1 MDPVILL
8 IVIVRGGF
16 GICFIGRLT
25 QAQSLSSY
33 QYHSG
38 LATVRSVLIS
48 PLAVSIAHVRTAG
61 GERSWHTTLIA
72 AWRARYGTAE
82 LSLAIANLCVV

>member
-1 MDPVILL
+1 MTPVILL
-8 IVIVRGGF
+8 IAIVRGGF

-38 LATVRSVLIS
+38 LATVRF
-48 PLAVSIAHVRTAG
+48 
-61 GERSWHTTLIA
+61 
-72 AWRARYGTAE
+72 
-82 LSLAIANLCVV
+82 